1 MNVKVFEE
9 ACRLSCLEWAATLP
23 DAPEYT
29 LSKQAKK
36 RLEIIVSHMEG
47 GRYRRVSKRAARI
60 IAAAAVVSALLIA
73 TTAFAVM
80 SQSDFDIL
88 RRSDMS
94 EYAVADA
101 NGQAL
106 NSDLKV
112 SYVVDGFELSETNY
126 DDNSILINYVYSN
139 QNGNL
144 YSVRKIPDSYSA
156 AFDNDEYE
164 ARIVTRNDI
173 DYTYYR
179 SADDVNGIIWNYNH
193 SVYCVS
199 GDISLDEA
207 FKVADSITY

>member
-60 IAAAAVVSALLIA
+60 IAVAAIVSALLIA

-112 SYVVDGFELSETNY
+112 SYVVDGFELTETYYNADGSIKTLGFVRDSETFYYVNKFSG
-126 DDNSILINYVYSN
+126 NNLIGFDTEEYTSETINV
-139 QNGNL
+139 NG
-144 YSVRKIPDSYSA
+144 
-156 AFDNDEYE
+156 
-164 ARIVTRNDI
+164 I
-173 DYTYYR
+173 DYTYYM
-179 SADDVNGIIWNYNH
+179 SNDNNNSLIWNY
-193 SVYCVS
+193 S
-199 GDISLDEA
+199 GYIYRIYGNIAFEEA
-207 FKVADSITY
+207 INVAESIEY